1 MKIKH
6 CLLLLTASVLPL
18 SGMRLDVRD
27 FGAKGDG
34 VADDFAAIQQ
44 ALNKAEEYRN
54 ADKMIYANNLGKISS
69 WGVWDGGNPEV
80 FLPKGTY
87 RISRPLGG
95 RKNVTLCGEEGSV
108 IEGADSQ
115 MLLLYLHSAFRC
127 TVRNLTFRK
136 GGSHICFWTANQNT
150 ATMLFDH
157 CRFEQSSDAAVFTEA
172 WGNISAKGPETWD
185 KQKYCSPYDIT
196 WGEDGLPTLKRNHW
210 EHTAPNSTIVIMRN
224 CEFIDCASAYRG
236 STDGQNF
243 HNVHFVSSLPQTL
256 PVWEVSGEYS
266 FTDVEITANLPKNY
280 PHAWIVST
288 TGQFSLQRVKAI
300 STTENGAPLLS
311 INQIPRKERVWSAV
325 YNIIIDGCSVDA
337 VHSPVNAL
345 VDVKRVLPSHVTV
358 TNCREARGR
367 AVDMFHFQ
375 ELPKT
380 EADLLESCS
389 AACKLP
395 PVNLTYA
402 ICMEGNGA
410 EIKTELPDI
419 LKPFVVPHVPADVM
433 SRFPKLP
440 DMKHLPNMTGLRRF
454 DAADYGIGMKAAM
467 EDTDNLQKL
476 FDAAMKDA
484 MPLILLPGRR
494 FEITRTLKLPSK
506 AVIYGQGQTFIAA
519 KDQSFDLLAAE
530 GDVNLVFSGIGLSG
544 GRHPLVVE
552 GNGDVVFDGGRI
564 YDTTGG
570 LLMKRLGDKPL
581 HVTVQASTLITPVLA
596 ENHGAEFDVLSCW
609 FELGAML
616 NRGASMRNYK
626 GTTQF
631 CNILGVPEIFSE
643 MHDIRPNWPGGHDVF
658 WVENHDIFRSYH
670 VRYGGEWSGLP
681 VVSNFG
687 KGQVLIEGNAAHF
700 VNKESR
706 MCLIYNHDEEAT
718 VVIQQVASMHRLFA
732 DETFCRGIMPKHLYV
747 CGYLG
752 DGLPANHKS
761 LIRNHE

>member
-1 MKIKH
+1 MKTQI
-6 CLLLLTASVLPL
+6 CVMLLAASMLPL
-18 SGMRLDVRD
+18 CGMRLDVRD

-34 VADDFAAIQQ
+34 VADDFAAIQW

-87 RISRPLGG
+87 RISRPLVGQ
-95 RKNVTLCGEEGSV
+95 KNVTLCGEDGSV

-150 ATMLFDH
+150 ATMLFDN
-157 CRFEQSSDAAVFTEA
+157 CRFEQSSDAAIFTEA
-172 WGNISAKGPETWD
+172 WGDISAKGPETWD
-185 KQKYCSPYDIT
+185 KQKYCSPYELR
-196 WGEDGLPTLKRNHW
+196 WEDGLPKLTRSHW
-210 EHTAPNSTIVIMRN
+210 EHRAPNSTIVNIRN
-224 CEFIDCASAYRG
+224 CEFVDCAAAYRG

-243 HNVHFVSSLPQTL
+243 HNIRFRSSLPQTL
-256 PVWEVSGEYS
+256 PIWEVTGEYS
-266 FTDVEITANLPKNY
+266 FTDMETIANLPKDY

-288 TGQFSLQRVKAI
+288 SGQFSLIRVKTV
-300 STTENGAPLLS
+300 STTEYGAPLLS
-311 INQIPRKERVWSAV
+311 INQPPRKERVWSAV
-325 YNIIIDGCSVDA
+325 YNTIIEDCTADA
-337 VHSPVNAL
+337 DNSPLNAL

-358 TNCREARGR
+358 RRCREARSR
-367 AVDMFHFQ
+367 TIELFHFQ
-375 ELPKT
+375 EPPKT

-410 EIKTELPDI
+410 EIKGELPDI
-419 LKPFVVPHVPADVM
+419 LKPFVVPQVDQNVSAI
-433 SRFPKLP
+433 FPKLP
-440 DMKHLPNMTGLRRF
+440 EMKPLPNMMGLRRF
-454 DAADYGIGMKAAM
+454 DAADYGISMTKKAD
-467 EDTDNLQKL
+467 DTDNLQRL
-476 FDAAMKDA
+476 FDDAAKDV

-506 AVIYGQGQTFIAA
+506 AVIYAQGQTFIAA
-519 KDQSFDLLAAE
+519 KDQTFDLLAAQ
-530 GDVNLVFSGIGLSG
+530 GDVNLTFFGIGLSG

-552 GNGDVVFDGGRI
+552 GSGNVLFDNGRI
-564 YDTTGG
+564 YDTMDG
-570 LLMKRLGDKPL
+570 LLLKCLGDKPL
-581 HVTVQASTLITPVLA
+581 RVSVQASTLITPVLA
-596 ENHGAEFDVLSCW
+596 ENHGADFTVLSCW

-616 NRGASMRNYK
+616 NRGAGVRNYK
-626 GTTQF
+626 GITQF

-643 MHDIRPNWPGGHDVF
+643 MHDIRPNWPGGHDLF
-658 WVENHDIFRSYH
+658 WVENHDVFRSYH
-670 VRYGGEWSGLP
+670 TRYGGEWSGLP

-687 KGQVLIEGNAAHF
+687 KGKVFIEGNAAHF

-706 MCLIYNHDEEAT
+706 MCLIYNHDDEAT
-718 VVIQQVASMHRLFA
+718 VVVQQLASMHRLFA
-732 DETFCRGIMPKHLYV
+732 GETFCRGILPKNLHV

-752 DGLPANHKS
+752 DGLINTRH
-761 LIRNHE
+761 